1 MYIVDTEA
9 EKKEILNR
17 YRYLLKDCKPNIDKN
32 DRLMIRKAFNLA
44 VKAHKDMRRQT
55 GEPYIYHPIAVA
67 QICVSEIGLGG
78 TSVVCALL
86 HDVVEDT
93 DYTITDI
100 KELFGEKVAKIVD
113 GLTKLTGIFDKNTG
127 NLQAENYKR
136 MLLTLSDD
144 VRVILIKLADRLHN
158 LRTLEGLPHEKQLR
172 VSYESTYLFAPLAH
186 RLGFYNI
193 KSEME
198 DIAFRYTEPE
208 LYNNIKQKIEE
219 TEKERDKLIQSFIT
233 SIRPSLDNTEIP
245 YKIYYRLKSVKS
257 IYDKMQKKK
266 IPFEEVYDL
275 FAIRII
281 TETKNLADEMRDCFA
296 MLAAIYNLYTP
307 NQERFR
313 DWLSIPKSN
322 GYESLH
328 TTVMYKNENESK
340 AVWVEV
346 QIRTTRMN
354 DIAEKGFAA
363 HWKYKSAENIKENR
377 LDEWLNRIRDILHS
391 EEDNAIDFL
400 DNVQNSL
407 LTDEIYVFTPRG
419 ELKSLPTNATV
430 LDFAY
435 SIHSKI
441 GDKCISAKANN
452 RLVPIFYKLRSGDQ
466 IEIITSNKQ
475 SPKMDW
481 LKNVVTAKAKHRIKA
496 ALNEEKKKV
505 AEEGKEIL
513 ERKLK
518 NLDIPVNPDN
528 VNKMVAF
535 FKLKSAQELFINIA
549 SAKISMPGI
558 KEFVEKEKNFFK
570 RILSFGK
577 KSESVDKIEK
587 IEKPANTNETSVLL
601 FGDKFELLDYS
612 LAPCCNPIPG
622 DNVFGFISLADKGI
636 KVHRTNCPNAENLHS
651 KYAYRIIKARWTNNL
666 AGQFLSGILISG
678 FDAIGL
684 VNTVTE
690 VISKELNVNMHSINF
705 ETNEGVFEGRIMLY
719 VNDKKHLDKLIKKL
733 KSLEGIKNIQRIT

>member
-1 MYIVDTEA
+1 MYIIDTEA
-9 EKKEILNR
+9 EKKEILSR
-17 YRYLLKDCKPNIDKN
+17 YRALLKDCRPNIDKN
-32 DRLMIRKAFNLA
+32 DKLMIRKAFNLA

-78 TSVVCALL
+78 TSVICALL

-93 DYTITDI
+93 DYTIADM
-100 KELFGEKVAKIVD
+100 KELFGDKVAKIVD
-113 GLTKLTGIFDKNTG
+113 GLTKLTGIFDKSTG

-208 LYNNIKQKIEE
+208 IYNEIKQKIED
-219 TEKERDKLIQSFIT
+219 TEKERDKLIQSFIN
-233 SIRPSLDNTEIP
+233 SIKPSLDNTGIP
-245 YKIYYRLKSVKS
+245 YKIYHRLKSVKS

-281 TETKNLADEMRDCFA
+281 TETKLLADEMRDCFA

-313 DWLSIPKSN
+313 DWLSIPKGN

-328 TTVMYKNENESK
+328 TTVMYRNETESK

-354 DIAEKGFAA
+354 EIAEKGFAA

-377 LDEWLNRIRDILHS
+377 IDDWLNRIRDILHS
-391 EEDNAIDFL
+391 DEDNALDFL
-400 DNVQNSL
+400 DNVQNTF

-419 ELKSLPTNATV
+419 ELKSLPFNATV

-475 SPKMDW
+475 SPKLDW
-481 LKNVVTAKAKHRIKA
+481 LKNVVSAKAKNCIKS

-518 NLDIPVNPDN
+518 NLDMPVNPES

-577 KSESVDKIEK
+577 KSDGTEIIEK
-587 IEKPANTNETSVLL
+587 NVPPITKKDADILL
-601 FGDKFELLDYS
+601 FGDKLEILDYT

-622 DNVFGFISLADKGI
+622 DSVFGFISVTEKGI
-636 KVHRTNCPNAENLHS
+636 KVHRSNCPNAENLHS
-651 KYAYRIIKARWTNNL
+651 KYAYRIIKARWTNNQ

-705 ETNEGVFEGRIMLY
+705 ETNEGSFEGRIMLY

-733 KSLEGIKNIQRIT
+733 KSLEGIKSIQRIT

>member
-1 MYIVDTEA
+1 MYIIDIDA
-9 EKKEILNR
+9 EKKEILSR
-17 YRYLLKDCKPNIDKN
+17 YRALLKDCRPNIDKN
-32 DRLMIRKAFNLA
+32 DKLMIRKAFNLA

-78 TSVVCALL
+78 TSVICALL

-93 DYTITDI
+93 DYTIIDI
-100 KELFGEKVAKIVD
+100 KELFGDKVAKIVD
-113 GLTKLTGIFDKNTG
+113 GLTKLTGIFDKSSG

-158 LRTLEGLPHEKQLR
+158 MRTLEGLPHEKQLR

-208 LYNNIKQKIEE
+208 VYNDIKQKIED
-219 TEKERDKLIQSFIT
+219 TEKERDKLIQSFIA
-233 SIRPSLDNTEIP
+233 SIKPSLDNSGVP
-245 YKIYYRLKSVKS
+245 YKIYHRLKSVKS
-257 IYDKMQKKK
+257 IYDKMQKQK
-266 IPFEEVYDL
+266 IPFDEVYDL

-281 TETKNLADEMRDCFA
+281 TDTKNLADEMRDCFA
-296 MLAAIYNLYTP
+296 MLAVIYNLYTP
-307 NQERFR
+307 NPERFR
-313 DWLSIPKSN
+313 DWLSIPKGN

-328 TTVMYKNENESK
+328 TTVMYKSEDERK

-346 QIRTTRMN
+346 QIRTVRMN
-354 DIAEKGFAA
+354 EIAEKGFAA
-363 HWKYKSAENIKENR
+363 HWKYKSAENLKENR
-377 LDEWLNRIRDILHS
+377 IDDWLNKVRDILHS
-391 EEDNAIDFL
+391 EEENALDFL

-407 LTDEIYVFTPRG
+407 QTDEIYVFTPRG
-419 ELKSLPTNATV
+419 ELKSFPINATV

-452 RLVPIFYKLRSGDQ
+452 KLVPIFYKLHSGDQ
-466 IEIITSNKQ
+466 LEIITSNKQ
-475 SPKMDW
+475 SPKLDW
-481 LKNVVTAKAKHRIKA
+481 VKNVVTAKAKHNIKS
-496 ALNEEKKKV
+496 ALNEEKKKI
-505 AEEGKEIL
+505 AESGKEIL

-518 NLDIPVNPDN
+518 NLDMPVNPEN
-528 VNKMVAF
+528 VNKMVSF

-549 SAKISMPGI
+549 SANISMPGI

-577 KSESVDKIEK
+577 RPDPSEVAEK
-587 IEKPANTNETSVLL
+587 AEFQRIKKEMDVLL
-601 FGDKFELLDYS
+601 FGDKLEILEYT
-612 LAPCCNPIPG
+612 LAHCCNPIPG
-622 DNVFGFISLADKGI
+622 DSVFGFISIADKGI
-636 KVHRTNCPNAENLHS
+636 KVHRSNCPNAENLHS
-651 KYAYRIIKARWTNNL
+651 KYAYRIIKARWTNNQ

-678 FDAIGL
+678 FDALGL

-719 VNDKKHLDKLIKKL
+719 VKDKKHLDNLIKKL
-733 KSLEGIKNIQRIT
+733 KTLDGIKSIQRMA